1 MDVCTITLVAVV
13 FCCLVSTITDIILF
27 RKFSRTKDIVS
38 ENNRE
43 IYDHD
48 KTLADLKETVEELK
62 NG

>member
-1 MDVCTITLVAVV
+1 METTILFITIIVTFVISTL
-13 FCCLVSTITDIILF
+13 TDIILF
-27 RKFSRTKDIVS
+27 KKLFRTKGIVL

-48 KTLADLKETVEELK
+48 KVLVDIIEKLDTIQ

>member
-1 MDVCTITLVAVV
+1 MDVCTITLVTVV
-13 FCCLVSTITDIILF
+13 FCFLVSTITDIILF
-27 RKFSRTKDIVS
+27 RKLFRTKGIVL

-48 KTLADLKETVEELK
+48 KTLADLKETIEELK

>member
-1 MDVCTITLVAVV
+1 MDICTITLVAVILS
-13 FCCLVSTITDIILF
+13 FLISTTTDVILF
-27 RKFSRTKDIVS
+27 RKLFRTKGIVL

-48 KTLADLKETVEELK
+48 KTIADLKEEVDAIK